1 MGPLSEEHLE
11 MQFSI
16 FDLLSSMFCLPGELI
31 CEPSIPKYIEE
42 FRSTLSAES
51 LPSTLDLTLFLD
63 LESPRAT
70 SPLRIDIR
78 LPLRYPTTEHD
89 HSPPPA
95 LSIRKPSYLSR
106 SALDSLTSGTIPHG
120 HPLEDT
126 DIYATIYTI
135 RDTALLLLEAEDV
148 PDVPADIVDNLFR
161 VWFYFPSLS
170 TREKRKDL
178 VQWAVSSSELRI
190 PQPKH

>member
-1 MGPLSEEHLE
+1 

-31 CEPSIPKYIEE
+31 CEPSVPRYIEE
-42 FRSTLSAES
+42 FRSTLSTDS

-63 LESPRAT
+63 LESSRAT

-78 LPLRYPTTEHD
+78 LPLRYPTTKHD

-106 SALDSLTSGTIPHG
+106 SALDSLTAGTIPHG
-120 HPLEDT
+120 HPPEDT
-126 DIYATIYTI
+126 DIYATIDTI
-135 RDTALLLLEAEDV
+135 RDTVLLSLEAEDV
-148 PDVPADIVDNLFR
+148 PDVLAEIEEDIFR
-161 VWFYFPSLS
+161 VWFYFQSLS

-178 VQWAVSSSELRI
+178 VQWAVSSSQLHI
-190 PQPKH
+190 PQPKTLT